1 MGQTLDNT
9 IFKVRA
15 DSKGNWQQNNPTLA
29 TRELTVDL
37 TECDFKVGTDGGST
51 AWGDTNYLIAR
62 NATVTAARNTAT
74 NAQNTANSAQ
84 ETANQALQIAQN
96 ASGRYVDYSLN
107 DYYDHKDF
115 QFTEDILR
123 EKKNTE
129 YEINKGACESS
140 SFEFDYSGPQT
151 DSNVIKL
158 RFITGDSNNVLK
170 SQYFSPTPS
179 DGTYCVVL
187 EEHGDPSNPSA
198 VVDFKTGIISLAA
211 KVYVEVEILNGIWF
225 KVEVTKLLEVV

>member
-15 DSKGNWQQNNPTLA
+15 DYKSNWDHPNNPTLQE
-29 TRELTVDL
+29 RELTVDL
-37 TECDFKVGTDGGST
+37 TECDFKIGTGA

-62 NATVTAARNTAT
+62 NATVSAARNAAT

-107 DYYDHKDF
+107 EYYDHREF

-123 EKKNTE
+123 KNKNTE

-151 DSNVIKL
+151 DSNIIKL
-158 RFITGDSNNVLK
+158 RFITGDSDNVLR
-170 SQYFSPTPS
+170 SQYFSPTLS
-179 DGTYCVVL
+179 DGRYCVVL
-187 EEHGDPSNPSA
+187 EEHGDPSTPSA
-198 VVDFKTGIISLAA
+198 VVDFQTGIISLAA

-225 KVEVTKLLEVV
+225 KVEVTKLL